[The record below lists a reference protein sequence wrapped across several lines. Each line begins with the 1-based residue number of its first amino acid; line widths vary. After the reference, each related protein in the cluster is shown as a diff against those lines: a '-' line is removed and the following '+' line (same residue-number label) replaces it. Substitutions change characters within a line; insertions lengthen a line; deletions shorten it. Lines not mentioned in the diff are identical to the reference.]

1 MENCNENEV
10 KQFFKVTIGLR
21 RLMFLKNY
29 FFLSLLSATFIS
41 NVFAQ
46 GLYHTNYDYFSQ
58 LEQRQKVVASAIA
71 SQAWKP
77 GDDYRARIYLGIVKI
92 ATGIDKQRGLEL
104 LQDAVDDSL
113 HWWCF
118 NVYSMMDGLLR
129 IGDLL
134 PAEFIEKAKVRLS
147 THFGEDKGFTE
158 NHKLQYRTARYLFGQ
173 TWPDYTRF
181 ADGQTPTEAKD
192 EAETWIYDWI
202 NRTVTVGQME
212 YDSVNYMQCYLLCF
226 TSLYDF
232 AEDFEM
238 KQKAWM
244 MMQLLLADWAPEYLN
259 GNWIGGHSR
268 EKYNQVTHTILNCG
282 VAIPLGYLFFGNSN
296 FFPELPEMY
305 FSGLA
310 AIQGFRPLSIL
321 GNIATDRSESY
332 IHRETK
338 APRRGFGINTND
350 LPIWKY
356 NYVTKDFALGST
368 YGDLTAVEN
377 HRWDLTWVSE
387 FDGSTCFF
395 INPSFSRDQL
405 LKYFDEK
412 PDKILEAILRQR
424 PYYKDPNKW
433 IEGSQYEKLL
443 QHENT
448 IIALYDISKKERN
461 KHVNGFFSK
470 IIAERREEDGWIFCC
485 TDSIYF
491 AVKTLTKG
499 KWFEEK
505 DHFRFTLNNRKT
517 GVIMEVAQISEYKS
531 FTNFK
536 SQIKSNPIEI
546 DLNNLHVI
554 YTNSRG
560 DKLEFLFPDKRFVN
574 KKKVL
579 FENWQLFDGPFIR
592 AKKGSKVFEIRY
604 NGEIVVLDFNDL
616 SVKIY

>member
-1 MENCNENEV
+1 
-10 KQFFKVTIGLR
+10 
-21 RLMFLKNY
+21 
-29 FFLSLLSATFIS
+29 
-41 NVFAQ
+41 
-46 GLYHTNYDYFSQ
+46 
-58 LEQRQKVVASAIA
+58 
-71 SQAWKP
+71 
-77 GDDYRARIYLGIVKI
+77 LGIVKI
-92 ATGIDKQRGLEL
+92 ATGIDKQRGFEL
-104 LQDAVDDSL
+104 LQQAVDDSV

-134 PAEFIEKAKVRLS
+134 PPELIEKAKMRIS

-173 TWPDYTRF
+173 TWPNYTNF
-181 ADGQTPTEAKD
+181 ADGMRPTEAKD
-192 EAETWIYDWI
+192 EAEDWI
-202 NRTVTVGQME
+202 NEWIDRTATVGQME
-212 YDSVNYMQCYLLCF
+212 YDSVNYMQLYLLCF

-244 MMQLLLADWAPEYLN
+244 MMQLLIADWASEYLN

-282 VAIPLGYLFFGNSN
+282 VSIPLGYLFFGNSQ
-296 FFPELPEMY
+296 FIPELPEMY

-321 GNIATDRSESY
+321 GNIATDRSKPY

-356 NYVTKDFALGST
+356 DYITKDYALGST

-387 FDGSTCFF
+387 RDGSTCFF

-405 LKYFDEK
+405 LEYFDDD
-412 PDKILEAILRQR
+412 PDKIVENILRQR
-424 PYYKDPNKW
+424 PYYNDPNKW
-433 IEGSQYEKLL
+433 IEGSPYEKSL

-448 IIALYDISKKERN
+448 IIVLYDIPKKEIN

-470 IIAERREEDGWIFCC
+470 IIEERTEEDGWIFCRS
-485 TDSIYF
+485 DSIFF
-491 AVKTLTKG
+491 AVKSLTKG
-499 KWFEEK
+499 RWFEEK
-505 DHFRFTLNNRKT
+505 DHFRLTLKKRKT
-517 GVIMEVAQISEYKS
+517 GVIMEVAQFSEYPS
-531 FTNFK
+531 FAAFK
-536 SQIKSNPIEI
+536 SQIKSNPLKV
-546 DLNNLHVI
+546 DLKNLQLS

-560 DKLEFLFPDKRFVN
+560 DKLNFQYPDKRFVN
-574 KKKVL
+574 QKKII
-579 FENWQLFDGPFIR
+579 FENWELFDGPFIQG
-592 AKKGSKVFEIRY
+592 KKGSKIFEIQY
-604 NGEIVVLDFNDL
+604 KGEKVILDFNDF

>member
-1 MENCNENEV
+1 MDDH
-10 KQFFKVTIGLR
+10 KFFKGKIGLR
-21 RLMFLKNY
+21 KLMFLKII
-29 FFLSLLSATFIS
+29 LCLGLLLATLFS
-41 NVFAQ
+41 NSFAQ
-46 GLYHTNYDYFSQ
+46 GLYPTNYDYYAQ
-58 LEQRQKVVASAIA
+58 LQERQKVIASAIA
-71 SQAWKP
+71 AQAWKP

-92 ATGIDKQRGLEL
+92 ATDIDSQRGLEL
-104 LQDAVDDSL
+104 LQQAVGDSV

-134 PAEFIEKAKVRLS
+134 PPELIEKAKMRIC

-173 TWPDYTRF
+173 TWPEYSRF
-181 ADGQTPTEAKD
+181 ADGMTPIEAKE
-192 EAETWIYDWI
+192 EAGNWINDWI

-212 YDSVNYMQCYLLCF
+212 YDSVNYMQLYLLCF
-226 TSLYDF
+226 NSLYDF

-244 MMQLLLADWAPEYLN
+244 MMQLLIADWAPEYLS

-282 VAIPLGYLFFGNSN
+282 VSIPLGYLYFGNSH

-321 GNIATDRSESY
+321 GNIATDRSKPY

-338 APRRGFGINTND
+338 APRRGFGINTSD

-356 NYVTKDFALGST
+356 DYVTKDYALGST

-387 FDGSTCFF
+387 QDGSTCFF

-405 LKYFDEK
+405 LKYFDDD
-412 PDKILEAILRQR
+412 PDKIVGNILRQR

-433 IEGSQYEKLL
+433 IEGSPYEKLL

-448 IIALYDISKKERN
+448 IIALYDIPKKEIN

-470 IIAERREEDGWIFCC
+470 IIEERTEEDGWIFCR

-499 KWFEEK
+499 SWIEEK
-505 DHFRFTLNNRKT
+505 DHFRLTLKKRRT
-517 GVIMEVAQISEYKS
+517 GVLMEVAQFSEYRS
-531 FTNFK
+531 FVDFK
-536 SQIKSNPIEI
+536 SQIKSNPLKV
-546 DLNNLHVI
+546 DLKGLQLS

-560 DKLEFLFPDKRFVN
+560 DKLDFQYSDKRFVN
-574 KKKVL
+574 KKNIS
-579 FENWQLFDGPFIR
+579 FDNWQLFDGPFIN
-592 AKKGSKVFEIRY
+592 AKKGSKVFEIQY
-604 NGEIVVLDFNDL
+604 KGEQVILNFNDL
-616 SVKIY
+616 SVKIN